1 MVELQQSTRLGKF
14 KKMLKK
20 LFMLFKIGR
29 KLATSGALYSI
40 YEIYNPPITIKIFF
54 FIIGMGS
61 SEKENNK
68 NLSSESKLCKALQE
82 MGTTFIKLGQFLA
95 TRPDII
101 GENIAKE
108 LEKLQD
114 KLPSFEIRDAK
125 NILKTELG
133 KENFD
138 QILNFS
144 DPIAAASIAQVHLAT
159 INYSN
164 KKKEVAIKILR
175 PNIEKIFNEELDAL
189 MFLAY
194 IIQIIIKKTKRLKLV
209 EVVQLL
215 REITNI
221 EMDLRFEAAAANELY
236 ENTKNDVTFK
246 VPKIYWK
253 YTSKKVLCLDKVE
266 GISIREIEN
275 LKSLNIDLKKL
286 AKNIIQHFLRQ
297 AVRDGFFHADMHQG
311 NLFVTR
317 DGNIIPVD
325 FGIMGRLDKNNRK
338 YLAEILYGFIK
349 RDYKK
354 VAEIHFM
361 AGLVPAKVSKDEFA
375 QALRS
380 IGEPIFGQTVKNI
393 SGSKLLSQLFQI
405 TEKFNMQTQ
414 IQLLLLQKTMVVVE
428 GVARKLD
435 SDANIWD
442 ISKPVLEDWL
452 ENIKDPINKVGEV
465 LNDASEALRKL
476 PDLPII
482 IDRANDV
489 MTLIAEGKFNPNTL
503 AYRSLR
509 EEELKLELMRNKIL
523 GGVLLLVIFVLL
535 VFK

>member
-1 MVELQQSTRLGKF
+1 MF
-14 KKMLKK
+14 KK

-29 KLATSGALYSI
+29 RLASSGALSSI
-40 YEIYNPPITIKIFF
+40 YEIYNPPILIKIFF
-54 FIIGMGS
+54 FIIGFNLQD
-61 SEKENNK
+61 KKNENNL
-68 NLSSESKLCKALQE
+68 NSGAKLCKALQE

-101 GENIAKE
+101 GENVSKE

-114 KLPSFEIRDAK
+114 KLPSFDLIEAK
-125 NILKTELG
+125 SILKSELG
-133 KENFD
+133 EKNFN
-138 QILNFS
+138 QITNIS
-144 DPIAAASIAQVHLAT
+144 EPIAAASIAQVHFAE
-159 INYSN
+159 INFFN
-164 KKKEVAIKILR
+164 EKKNVAIKILR
-175 PNIEKIFNEELDAL
+175 PNIERIFNEELDAL

-194 IIQIIIKKTKRLKLV
+194 IIQNLIKKTKRLKLV

-215 REITNI
+215 REITNV

-236 ENTKNDVTFK
+236 ENTKKDIGFK
-246 VPKIYWK
+246 VPKIYWNQ
-253 YTSKKVLCLDKVE
+253 TSKKVLCLDRIDGV
-266 GISIREIEN
+266 SIREVEN
-275 LKSLNIDLKKL
+275 LKSRNINTEKL
-286 AKNIIQHFLRQ
+286 AKDIIQHFLRH
-297 AVRDGFFHADMHQG
+297 AIRDGFFHADMHQG
-311 NLFVTR
+311 NLFVTK
-317 DGNIIPVD
+317 DGNIAAVD

-354 VAEIHFM
+354 VAEVHFL
-361 AGLVPAKVSKDEFA
+361 AGLVSKTVSKDEFA

-380 IGEPIFGQTVKNI
+380 IGEPIFGQSVKNI
-393 SGSKLLSQLFQI
+393 SGGKLLSQLFEV

-435 SDANIWD
+435 PNTNIWN
-442 ISKPVLEDWL
+442 ISRPIL
-452 ENIKDPINKVGEV
+452 ENWLSDVQNPINKAGEV
-465 LNDASEALRKL
+465 LEEASEVLKRL

-482 IDRANDV
+482 MDRANDV
-489 MTLIAEGKFNPNTL
+489 MTLITEGKFNPNTL

-509 EEELKLELMRNKIL
+509 EEELKLKLMRNKIL
-523 GGVLLLVIFVLL
+523 GGVLILVIFVLI